1 MDYIVKI
8 IYLRKNIDI
17 ARQCSYN
24 ENKDSIFGLGGLLML
39 EIMGLLFGLV
49 VLIILIFKKVPTVI
63 AVLAAALTAGI
74 LNALEPWTI
83 LNMLADGTGATFA
96 SYFFVFL
103 LATLYGELMSATG
116 CAKAIANALVKVFG
130 KKRVVLV
137 IIVTTGL
144 LVYGG
149 VTAMVVCFTVCPIG
163 ISLLREANISKK
175 FLPAMIAFG
184 QGTFAL
190 TALPG
195 TPQLNNII
203 PTEVL
208 GTSSTAAPVL
218 GLIGALIMF
227 VLGTSYIQIMVN
239 QSVKKG
245 ETFDESTVKKVDDS
259 SSESSYV
266 PSALLGFL
274 PMIILVV
281 SYMMFENINFAG
293 YIFKEHGT
301 YSAVSTAM
309 FISILYLIGLGDTSG
324 QKERLVKSIESGCVN
339 WIMPLLNFSMIVGF
353 GSVIKNTHGFEQLVQ
368 FALNIPGPAYISAA
382 ISTCLLAGVT
392 GSASGGMKIALSSE
406 QLVSSWLNSGVNTA
420 ALHRIVSVAS
430 CGLDSLPHCG
440 GILATLNVCNETHSS
455 SYLHIFVTTVLV
467 PIIATVIIVLLASM
481 GLIF

>member
-1 MDYIVKI
+1 MQI
-8 IYLRKNIDI
+8 L
-17 ARQCSYN
+17 
-24 ENKDSIFGLGGLLML
+24 GLLL
-39 EIMGLLFGLV
+39 GLIS
-49 VLIILIFKKVPTVI
+49 LIVLIFKKAPTIV
-63 AVLAAALTAGI
+63 AVVVAALVAGVC
-74 LNALEPWTI
+74 NAIEPWTI
-83 LNMLADGTGATFA
+83 LNTLANGTGTTFA

-103 LATLYGELMSATG
+103 LATLYGQLMSATG
-116 CAKAIANALVKVFG
+116 CANAIADTLVRLFG
-130 KKRVVLV
+130 KKNVVLV

-218 GLIGALIMF
+218 GVIGAIVMF
-227 VLGTSYIQIMVN
+227 VLGTLYLQIMVN
-239 QSVKKG
+239 KSVKKG
-245 ETFDESTVKKVDDS
+245 EGFDESTVKKID
-259 SSESSYV
+259 EQEFLEQEAV
-266 PSALLGFL
+266 PTILGFL
-274 PMIILVV
+274 PMIILVA
-281 SYMMFENINFAG
+281 SYIFFENVSIMG
-293 YIFKEHGT
+293 YTFREHGT

-309 FISILYLIGLGDTSG
+309 FVSIVYLLGLGIFLKK
-324 QKERLVKSIESGCVN
+324 KEITLNAFKSGCVE

-353 GSVIKNTHGFEQLVQ
+353 GSVIQITDGFGKLVEI
-368 FALNIPGPAYISAA
+368 AINIPGPAYVSAA

-406 QLVSSWLNSGVNTA
+406 QLVTSWLNSGINPS
-420 ALHRIVSVAS
+420 ALHRIVSIAS

-440 GILATLNVCNETHSS
+440 GILATLNVCNETHAS
-455 SYLHIFVTTVLV
+455 SYIHIFVTTVLV
-467 PIIATVIIVLLASM
+467 PVIATVVVVLLASM
-481 GLIF
+481 GLVY

>member
-1 MDYIVKI
+1 MMGI
-8 IYLRKNIDI
+8 I
-17 ARQCSYN
+17 
-24 ENKDSIFGLGGLLML
+24 GLVL
-39 EIMGLLFGLV
+39 GLV
-49 VLIILIFKKVPTVI
+49 VLIVLIFKKVPTVL
-63 AVLAAALTAGI
+63 AVLSAALTAG
-74 LNALEPWTI
+74 LCNALEPWTI
-83 LNMLADGTGATFA
+83 LNALADGTGATFA
-96 SYFFVFL
+96 SYFFVFF
-103 LATLYGELMSATG
+103 LATLYGELMSISG
-116 CAKAIANALVKVFG
+116 CANAIANALVKVFG
-130 KKRVVLV
+130 KKNVVLV
-137 IIVTTGL
+137 IILTTGL

-218 GLIGALIMF
+218 GIIGAVIMF
-227 VLGTSYIQIMVN
+227 VLGTVYLQVMVN
-239 QSVKKG
+239 HSVKKG
-245 ETFDESTVKKVDDS
+245 EGFDESTVKQDAGGNKKDGNEV
-259 SSESSYV
+259 
-266 PSALLGFL
+266 SALLGFL
-274 PMIILVV
+274 PMILLVV
-281 SYMMFENINFAG
+281 SYMLFENVNFGG
-293 YIFKEHGT
+293 YVFREHGT

-309 FISILYLIGLGDTSG
+309 FVSIIYLLILGFMKKPKEEMIHGL
-324 QKERLVKSIESGCVN
+324 EMGCVD

-353 GSVIKNTHGFEQLVQ
+353 GSVIKMTVGFEQLVQ
-368 FALNIPGPAYISAA
+368 IAINIPGSAYVSAA
-382 ISTCLLAGVT
+382 ISVTLLAGVT

-406 QLVSSWLNSGVNTA
+406 TLVSSWMNSGINA
-420 ALHRIVSVAS
+420 SALHRIVSIAS

-467 PIIATVIIVLLASM
+467 PIIATVIIVALASL
-481 GLIF
+481 GLVF

>member
-1 MDYIVKI
+1 MIYI
-8 IYLRKNIDI
+8 L
-17 ARQCSYN
+17 
-24 ENKDSIFGLGGLLML
+24 GLLL
-39 EIMGLLFGLV
+39 GLI
-49 VLIILIFKKVPTVI
+49 VLIYLIFKKVSTII
-63 AVLAAALTAGI
+63 AVVGAALVAGI
-74 LNALEPWTI
+74 LNSLDVWTI
-83 LNMLADGTGATFA
+83 LNTLASGTGSTFA
-96 SYFFVFL
+96 SYLFVFL
-103 LATLYGELMSATG
+103 LATLYGELMCSTG
-116 CAKAIANALVKVFG
+116 CANTIADTLVRIFG

-190 TALPG
+190 TAMPG

-218 GLIGALIMF
+218 GIIATIIMF
-227 VLGTSYIQIMVN
+227 ALGTAYIQVMVN
-239 QSVKKG
+239 RSIKKG
-245 ETFDESTVKKVDDS
+245 ETFDESTVKKDDQIIIDNS
-259 SSESSYV
+259 HR
-266 PSALLGFL
+266 PSTICGFL
-274 PMIILVV
+274 PMIILVL
-281 SYMMFENINFAG
+281 SYMIFENINIAG
-293 YIFKEHGT
+293 YCFKDHGT
-301 YSAVSTAM
+301 YSAVSSAM
-309 FISILYLIGLGDTSG
+309 FVSIIYLIILSLNLKQ
-324 QKERLVKSIESGCVN
+324 QKTLIKSIETGCTN

-353 GSVIKNTHGFEQLVQ
+353 GSVIKNTPGFEQLVQ
-368 FALNIPGPAYISAA
+368 IALNIPGPAYVSAA

-406 QLVSSWLNSGVNTA
+406 QLVSSWLNSGINTS
-420 ALHRIVSVAS
+420 ALHRIISVAS

-455 SYLHIFVTTVLV
+455 SYIHIFVTTVIV
-467 PIIATVIIVLLASM
+467 PIITTIIIIILASM
-481 GLIF
+481 GLTF